1 LDKKTTISSSKTFQS
16 TSEEGMD
23 NDEEEEMREGEGG
36 GLLSQSTLDQN
47 GLLLKNKDDRIL
59 QILKQ
64 QVSSSNLIYDIS
76 LY

>member
-1 LDKKTTISSSKTFQS
+1 
-16 TSEEGMD
+16 MD